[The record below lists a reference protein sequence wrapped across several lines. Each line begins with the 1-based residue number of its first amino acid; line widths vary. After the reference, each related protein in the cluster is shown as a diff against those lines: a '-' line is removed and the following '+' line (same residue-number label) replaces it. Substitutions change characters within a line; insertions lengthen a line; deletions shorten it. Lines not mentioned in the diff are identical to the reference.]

1 MIEVRQ
7 TAVFREWLNGLP
19 DQVAVRRI
27 AQRIARLSSGLYGDV
42 KPVGDGVSE
51 LRVDH
56 GPGYRLY
63 FVQQGRVLILL
74 LCGGDKKTQNRDIKT
89 AKAMLKLL

>member
-1 MIEVRQ
+1 
-7 TAVFREWLNGLP
+7 LP

-51 LRVDH
+51 LRIDH

-63 FVQQGRVLILL
+63 FVQQGKVLILL
-74 LCGGDKKTQNRDIKT
+74 LCGGDKKTQDRDIKV

>member
-51 LRVDH
+51 LRIDH

-63 FVQQGRVLILL
+63 FVQQGKVLILL
-74 LCGGDKKTQNRDIKT
+74 LCGGDKKTQDRDIKV